1 MSEIA
6 ATLEATAL
14 AQFLKGSRW
23 IYPLVNAGHIF
34 GIALLVGAVIPLDL
48 THSGL
53 LKRIDP
59 RAAASLLQPFA
70 LTGLLLAFFC
80 GALLF
85 ITQAGDYLG
94 NPIFL
99 AKMVLVAAATLNA
112 VLHLRIER
120 ARGSAVRAIA
130 LVSLAIWPTVLLLG
144 RLVGYHIG

>member
-6 ATLEATAL
+6 AALEATAL

-23 IYPLVNAGHIF
+23 VYPLVNAGHIF

-48 THSGL
+48 TLSGL
-53 LKRIDP
+53 IKRIDP
-59 RAAASLLQPFA
+59 RAAASLLRPFA
-70 LTGLLLAFFC
+70 LTGLLLAFLC

-85 ITQAGDYLG
+85 ITQAGDYLN

-112 VLHLRIER
+112 VLHLRIGP
-120 ARGSAVRAIA
+120 ARGRAMA